1 VNCILPSL
9 EGRLIKETTMQ
20 TAFLKVLGVTLIA
33 ATTIQVADA
42 GNHARKARAPAI
54 EQFRNSN
61 AQLRDGNAYA
71 GPSDLAAPSYRS
83 SLDEGAMSSG
93 MAGH

>member
-1 VNCILPSL
+1 
-9 EGRLIKETTMQ
+9 MQ
-20 TAFLKVLGVTLIA
+20 TTVLKLLGGTLIA

-42 GNHARKARAPAI
+42 AGNHARKARAPAAI
-54 EQFRNSN
+54 EQLRNSN
-61 AQLRDGNAYA
+61 AQLRDSSSNAYA
-71 GPSDLAAPSYRS
+71 GLSDLAAQSYRS